1 MRVDGTRT
9 DQPPKE
15 PPAEVLPPPAEVPP
29 PPVEVIPPLVGFHNS
44 VEAKLMKSIW
54 RVIISLNDPRFTLVD
69 IRTGYLTVRGP
80 FHDHL
85 YEMFDYFE
93 EYRKQLELM
102 RNNLIKAAR
111 EVEFG
116 TRCIHGV
123 MESGYHGPVP
133 PRTMIE
139 EINHSF
145 DSLCINCYDSECHL
159 ECVVNK
165 KVNDDEESLVS
176 NPLDED
182 ADEDE
187 SEQVKMSSK

>member
-1 MRVDGTRT
+1 MRIDGTRT

-15 PPAEVLPPPAEVPP
+15 PPAEVPPPPAAVVPI
-29 PPVEVIPPLVGFHNS
+29 VPPLVGFHNS

-54 RVIISLNDPRFTLVD
+54 RVIISLNDPCFTSVD
-69 IRTGYLTVRGP
+69 IRTGYLTVQGP

-111 EVEFG
+111 EVKFE
-116 TRCIHGV
+116 R
-123 MESGYHGPVP
+123 S
-133 PRTMIE
+133 MIE
-139 EINHSF
+139 EINRSF

-165 KVNDDEESLVS
+165 KVNDDEESLFS